1 MTDLLELETRLN
13 TMIASGKVL
22 EALTE
27 FFSDDA
33 VFQEG
38 TAKPRVG
45 KKANQEF
52 LSGFLKSLKAF
63 NGAKLHSQSVGK
75 DISFSEWTFDMV
87 GADGPIVWN
96 EVFKREWKNGKVVSE
111 RYYNAGA

>member
-1 MTDLLELETRLN
+1 MNDINELETRLN
-13 TMIASGKVL
+13 AMISSGKVL
-22 EALTE
+22 EALNE
-27 FFSDDA
+27 FFADDA

-45 KKANQEF
+45 KKANHEF
-52 LSGFLKSLKAF
+52 LSGFLESLKAF
-63 NGAKLHSQSVGK
+63 NGAKLHSQAVGK
-75 DISFSEWTFDMV
+75 DSSFSEWTFDMV
-87 GADGPIVWN
+87 GPEGPIVWN

>member
-1 MTDLLELETRLN
+1 MNDVNELETRLN
-13 TMIASGKVL
+13 NMIASGKVL
-22 EALTE
+22 EALDE
-27 FFSDDA
+27 FFADDA

-38 TAKPRVG
+38 TAKPRIG
-45 KKANQEF
+45 KKANHEF

-63 NGAKLHSQSVGK
+63 NGAKLHSQAVSRNL
-75 DISFSEWTFDMV
+75 SFSEWTFDMV
-87 GADGPIVWN
+87 GAEGPIVWN